1 MSEQEDH
8 QVNVMTAVETD
19 SKVNV
24 TQSTTSSEEHVCI
37 ICKNG
42 EALYQPVA
50 CDCAFTYCK
59 KCAMKCAT
67 GGKCKKCNA
76 FFGSMR
82 MSDHGSSHK

>member
-42 EALYQPVA
+42 EALYQPA
-50 CDCAFTYCK
+50 GQCDAV
-59 KCAMKCAT
+59 MP
-67 GGKCKKCNA
+67 
-76 FFGSMR
+76 
-82 MSDHGSSHK
+82 HKTS